1 MITTT
6 ETGRIYHVAGDKP
19 QQIEDD
25 LNAAV
30 ELIRREAIKEGLYG
44 ILVTR
49 HAPAAFTV
57 AVSADVPYGVIRESC
72 QMQTSAG
79 DSSLR
84 G

>member
-6 ETGRIYHVAGDKP
+6 ETGRVCHVTGDKP

-30 ELIRREAIKEGLYG
+30 ELIRHEATREGMYG

-49 HAPAAFTV
+49 HAPASFTV
-57 AVSADVPYGVIRESC
+57 AVSAQVPYGVIRESC
-72 QMQTSAG
+72 RIQASVAAA
-79 DSSLR
+79 R
-84 G
+84 

>member
-6 ETGRIYHVAGDKP
+6 ETGRAYHVTGNKP

-30 ELIRREAIKEGLYG
+30 ELIRQEAIKEGLYG

-49 HAPAAFTV
+49 HGPASFTV
-57 AVSADVPYGVIRESC
+57 AMSAEVPYGLIGESC
-72 QMQTSAG
+72 RMQVSVPAAG
-79 DSSLR
+79 
-84 G
+84 